1 MHVDESVRLF
11 GKIFNQIGKHWN
23 AFINSLKRKANPN
36 DESQILFSDFII
48 TLRKYGAKL
57 TLKEQDSLLQALPG
71 QQSGNKGPILNIAKI
86 YD

>member
-11 GKIFNQIGKHWN
+11 AKIFNQIGKHWK

-36 DESQILFSDFII
+36 DESQILFSDFIV

-71 QQSGNKGPILNIAKI
+71 Q
-86 YD
+86 